1 LTIGRIY
8 DDFNVSD
15 LDRQGKMFSIREIID
30 MAIQLEKNAET
41 FYREALARVST
52 PILEPVLVCLA
63 DEEREHT
70 EWFER
75 LKRVVEE
82 AEADGKEGEIS
93 GAALRGLVGDQ
104 KFSLAEVDL
113 SEIDNP
119 QALIELFYQMLQSFI
134 QSPETTKELDEII
147 AQEDQ
152 HIKMLQECEIG
163 VVKA

>member
-1 LTIGRIY
+1 
-8 DDFNVSD
+8 
-15 LDRQGKMFSIREIID
+15 MFSIREIID

-41 FYREALARVST
+41 FYRAAVAKMST
-52 PILEPVLVCLA
+52 PVLEPVLVCLA
-63 DEEREHT
+63 DEEREHA

-82 AEADGKEGEIS
+82 AEAGGERGEIS

-104 KFSLAEVDL
+104 KFSLADVDL
-113 SEIDNP
+113 SKIES
-119 QALIELFYQMLQSFI
+119 AEELIELAVEHEKDTILFYQMLQSFI

-152 HIKMLQECEIG
+152 HIKMLQECEIT
-163 VVKA
+163 VVKGEG